1 MDLRNQIKPL
11 VWNIVANEYMYLH
24 MAIVGRYKF
33 IIDKTNG
40 ELELTMQYKDTVVK
54 REKVESVQ
62 KGKALAKYWLI
73 GEALLLLRR

>member
-11 VWNIVANEYMYLH
+11 VWNIVANEYMYLYV
-24 MAIVGRYKF
+24 AIVGRHKF
-33 IIDKTNG
+33 IIDKING
-40 ELELTMQYKDTVVK
+40 GLELTMQYKDTVVK
-54 REKVESVQ
+54 REKIESVK

>member
-24 MAIVGRYKF
+24 MAIVGRHKF

-54 REKVESVQ
+54 REKVESVK